1 MRILLLSLL
10 VCFLFSCETKQTL
23 KPGLWRGQID
33 VQGQTL
39 AMNFEVLRHADQ
51 YQVNLINMDEK
62 ILLDEI
68 EMKGDSVIFFMHI
81 FDTEIHARI
90 NGEMLTGYYTKNY
103 EVDFKLPFT
112 ATYGQQHRYAA
123 PAKSASVDYSG
134 RYAVEFYHEGDT
146 TVAVAIFNQQGN
158 EVTGTF
164 LTPTGDYRYL
174 QGNVVDDQLLLSTFD
189 GNHAFVF
196 KAFKQGD
203 NLQGDFWNGNVWHET
218 WTASKDEN
226 AMLPDEDKLTFLK
239 AGYDKIDFQ
248 FPDLNG
254 EPVSPA
260 DERFRN
266 KVLILQIFGTWCPNC
281 MDETKFLADWYKKN
295 HSRGV
300 EILGLAYEAKDD
312 FIYASGRVKK
322 MKAKLD
328 VPYDFVI
335 AGNKDKVEAGKT
347 LPMLNHILS
356 FPTTIFIGKDGLVK
370 RIHTG
375 FTGPGTGVYYE
386 QFIQSFNETV
396 NTLLAE
402 DTALS
407 KMTSSAKSTD
417 GIVHQ

>member
-1 MRILLLSLL
+1 MRLLLLL
-10 VCFLFSCETKQTL
+10 FSAGFLFSCQTKQTL
-23 KPGLWRGQID
+23 KPGLWRGLIN
-33 VQGQTL
+33 VQGQEL
-39 AMNFEVLRHADQ
+39 AMNFEVLDRGNQ
-51 YQVNLINMDEK
+51 YQINLINMDEK

-68 EMKGDSVIFFMHI
+68 EMSGDSVIFFMHI

-90 NGEMLTGYYTKNY
+90 NGEKLTGYYTKNY

-112 ATYGQQHRYAA
+112 ATFGEQHRYVKAA
-123 PAKSASVDYSG
+123 DSARVDFSG

-146 TVAVAIFNQQGN
+146 TVAVAIFNQLGN
-158 EVTGTF
+158 EATGTF

-174 QGNVVDDQLLLSTFD
+174 QGNVIDSQLLLSTFD

-196 KAFKQGD
+196 KATKSGD
-203 NLQGDFWNGNVWHET
+203 SLLRGDFWNGNVWHET
-218 WTASKDEN
+218 WIGIKDEH
-226 AMLPDEDKLTFLK
+226 AALPDEDKLTFLK
-239 AGYDKIDFQ
+239 EGYDKIDFQ

-254 EPVSPA
+254 ALVSPS
-260 DERFRN
+260 DERFKD

-281 MDETKFLADWYKKN
+281 MDETKFLAAWYKKN
-295 HSRGV
+295 HNRGV

-312 FIYASGRVKK
+312 FAYASGRVKK
-322 MKAKLD
+322 MKAKMD

-386 QFIQSFNETV
+386 QFIQRFNKTIDE
-396 NTLLAE
+396 LLAE
-402 DTALS
+402 SPALG
-407 KMTSSAKSTD
+407 K
-417 GIVHQ
+417 